1 MICVIMFFA
10 SYGAA
15 ISILAVRDTVKEY
28 LRKLPVRPGDDKT
41 GTPDTTSDNP
51 DTPDDTHNE
60 GFI

>member
-15 ISILAVRDTVKEY
+15 VSTLVIRDTVKEY
-28 LRKLPVRPGDDKT
+28 LRRWPMYSDDDKPN
-41 GTPDTTSDNP
+41 TPV

>member
-41 GTPDTTSDNP
+41 DTPDTP